1 MEAKLQKLQN
11 DLTEAKYNGNQGEIR
26 KLEAMLETFSM
37 RTMNHKDVV
46 LRQRTIKGLHVES
59 SKAYKRKENE
69 IRELEGKLKMLGG
82 SRNRR
87 KK

>member
-11 DLTEAKYNGNQGEIR
+11 DLTEAKYNGDQGKIR
-26 KLEAMLETFSM
+26 KLEAMLETFTM

-59 SKAYKRKENE
+59 SRAYQRKENE

-82 SRNRR
+82 SRTRR